1 MAQVVLLKQSTSG
14 LIKKGR
20 VGFSWTT
27 LIFGALVPLVRGDLK
42 WFIIMLLLALL
53 IGLPTLG
60 IGAFIVGVIF
70 AFVYNR
76 KHIESLLEKG
86 YVPSD
91 EHTANQ
97 IRAAGI
103 TIDGPVA
110 TASAGSVSPPEAEP
124 QPPAASPGV

>member
-53 IGLPTLG
+53 IGLPTL
-60 IGAFIVGVIF
+60 
-70 AFVYNR
+70 
-76 KHIESLLEKG
+76 
-86 YVPSD
+86 

-103 TIDGPVA
+103 TIADPVA
-110 TASAGSVSPPEAEP
+110 TAPAGSVSPPEAEP